1 MKLPILIITKCISW
15 ILRLFHRGGSF
26 PGQIALKLKRYTHM
40 FSLRLPRDFN
50 QRNEW
55 KNIHKQYD
63 CGYFFKVEK
72 TSRQ

>member
-1 MKLPILIITKCISW
+1 MHLMDTTTISSGRILSGTDRIEIK
-15 ILRLFHRGGSF
+15 
-26 PGQIALKLKRYTHM
+26 KRYTHM

-72 TSRQ
+72 TSHQ